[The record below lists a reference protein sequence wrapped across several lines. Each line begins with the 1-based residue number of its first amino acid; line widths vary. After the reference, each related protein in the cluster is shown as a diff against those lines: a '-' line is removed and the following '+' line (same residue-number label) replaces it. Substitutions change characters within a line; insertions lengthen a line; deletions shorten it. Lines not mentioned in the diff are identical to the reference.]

1 MGCPKFSLLENI
13 RDLRIQREFLWER
26 ITEVLLSQED
36 NKIKTRVLLI
46 RCADEPGLIH
56 RITGFLA
63 GIGANIVSNQ
73 EFVEPLEKMFFM
85 RTEYSFTKEEEDQR
99 LFAELRKI
107 LPSGAEL
114 ELSRR
119 QPSKVLLLTTK
130 EPHCLGDILLR
141 WRYGE
146 LPMELAGVV
155 SNHETLG
162 DLVRDFKVPFTF
174 FPSEGISREEHEA
187 KLNSYLEEIQPDWI
201 VLAKYMR
208 ILTPEFVRK
217 WENKI
222 LNIHHSFL
230 PAFVGAKPYEQ
241 AYKRGV
247 KIIGGTAHIVT
258 ENLDEGPILVQDV
271 CHVDHGYSPERL
283 VLFGRDLE
291 KIVLAKALRLLL
303 EYRVMVFQNRTIIFE

>member
-1 MGCPKFSLLENI
+1 MNSDPNFTKN
-13 RDLRIQREFLWER
+13 
-26 ITEVLLSQED
+26 
-36 NKIKTRVLLI
+36 RVLLI
-46 RCADEPGLIH
+46 QCKDEAGLIH

-63 GIGANIVSNQ
+63 KIGANIVGNQ
-73 EFVEPLEKMFFM
+73 EFVEPLEKVFFM
-85 RTEYSFTKEEEDQR
+85 RTEYSLQDREKEEG
-99 LFAELRKI
+99 LITELSKI
-107 LPSGAEL
+107 LPTDAK
-114 ELSRR
+114 LSL
-119 QPSKVLLLTTK
+119 SKPRLPKVVLFATK

-146 LPMELAGVV
+146 LPMELLGVV

-162 DLVRDFKVPFTF
+162 DLVRDFKVPFTCIS
-174 FPSEGISREEHEA
+174 SEGLSREDHED
-187 KLNSYLEEIQPDWI
+187 KLNSLLLELQPDWI

-208 ILTPEFVRK
+208 ILTPDFVKK
-217 WENKI
+217 WENRI

-247 KIIGGTAHIVT
+247 KIIGGTAHMVT

-283 VLFGRDLE
+283 VLYGRDLE
-291 KIVLAKALRLLL
+291 KVVLSKALRLLL
-303 EYRVMVFQNRTIIFE
+303 EDRVMVFRNRTIIFE

>member
-1 MGCPKFSLLENI
+1 MSNHT
-13 RDLRIQREFLWER
+13 RI
-26 ITEVLLSQED
+26 
-36 NKIKTRVLLI
+36 LLI
-46 RCADEPGLIH
+46 RCSDEPGLIH

-63 GIGANIVSNQ
+63 KIGANIIGNQ
-73 EFVEPLEKMFFM
+73 EFVEPLQRVFFM
-85 RTEYSFTKEEEDQR
+85 RTEYSIQKEEEDKTILSELLQI
-99 LFAELRKI
+99 LPKDAELKLSTSRK
-107 LPSGAEL
+107 A
-114 ELSRR
+114 RV
-119 QPSKVLLLTTK
+119 VLLATK

-146 LPMELAGVV
+146 LPMDLLGVI

-162 DLVRDFKVPFTF
+162 DLARDFKVPFVF
-174 FPSEGISREEHEA
+174 IPSDGMTREEHET
-187 KLNSYLEEIQPDWI
+187 KVQERLQEMQPDWI

-208 ILTPEFVRK
+208 ILTPEFVRN
-217 WENKI
+217 WGNRI

-247 KIIGGTAHIVT
+247 KIIGATAHIVT

-283 VLFGRDLE
+283 VLYGRDLE
-291 KIVLAKALRLLL
+291 KVVLAKALRLLL
-303 EYRVMVFQNRTIIFE
+303 EDRVMIFQNRTIVFE

>member
-1 MGCPKFSLLENI
+1 M
-13 RDLRIQREFLWER
+13 
-26 ITEVLLSQED
+26 
-36 NKIKTRVLLI
+36 I
-46 RCADEPGLIH
+46 RCKDEAGLIH

-63 GIGANIVSNQ
+63 NIGANIVGNQ
-73 EFVEPLEKMFFM
+73 EFVEPLEKVFFM
-85 RTEYSFTKEEEDQR
+85 RTEYSLENDAKEEG
-99 LFAELRKI
+99 LISELAKI
-107 LPSGAEL
+107 LPKDAVL
-114 ELSRR
+114 TLSNPRL
-119 QPSKVLLLTTK
+119 PKVVLLATK

-146 LPMELAGVV
+146 LPMELLGVV
-155 SNHETLG
+155 SNHEVLG
-162 DLVRDFKVPFTF
+162 DLVRDFKLPFHCIS
-174 FPSEGISREEHEA
+174 SEGLSREEHENR
-187 KLNSYLEEIQPDWI
+187 LDSYLKMFQPDWI

-208 ILTPEFVRK
+208 ILTPEFVKK
-217 WENKI
+217 WEHRI

-283 VLFGRDLE
+283 VLYGRDLE
-291 KIVLAKALRLLL
+291 KVVLSKALRLLL
-303 EYRVMVFQNRTIIFE
+303 EDRVMIFQNRTVIFE

>member
-1 MGCPKFSLLENI
+1 MNPEPNLKKN
-13 RDLRIQREFLWER
+13 RI
-26 ITEVLLSQED
+26 
-36 NKIKTRVLLI
+36 LLI
-46 RCADEPGLIH
+46 RCKDEAGLIH

-63 GIGANIVSNQ
+63 NIGANIVGNQ
-73 EFVEPLEKMFFM
+73 EFVEPLEKVFFM
-85 RTEYSFTKEEEDQR
+85 RTEYSLENDAKEEG
-99 LFAELRKI
+99 LISELAKI
-107 LPSGAEL
+107 LPKDAVL
-114 ELSRR
+114 TLSNPRL
-119 QPSKVLLLTTK
+119 PKVVLLATK

-146 LPMELAGVV
+146 LPMELLGVV
-155 SNHETLG
+155 SNHEVLA
-162 DLVRDFKVPFTF
+162 DLVRDFKLPFHCIS
-174 FPSEGISREEHEA
+174 SEGLSREEHENQ
-187 KLNSYLEEIQPDWI
+187 LDSYLKMFQPDWI

-208 ILTPEFVRK
+208 ILTPEFVKK
-217 WENKI
+217 WEHRI

-283 VLFGRDLE
+283 VLYGRDLE
-291 KIVLAKALRLLL
+291 KVVLSKALRLLL
-303 EYRVMVFQNRTIIFE
+303 EDRVMIFQNRTVIFE

>member
-1 MGCPKFSLLENI
+1 MEA
-13 RDLRIQREFLWER
+13 DLISNHTRI
-26 ITEVLLSQED
+26 
-36 NKIKTRVLLI
+36 LLI
-46 RCADEPGLIH
+46 RCSDEPGLIH

-63 GIGANIVSNQ
+63 KIGANIIGNQ
-73 EFVEPLEKMFFM
+73 EFVEPLQRVFFM
-85 RTEYSFTKEEEDQR
+85 RTEYSIQKEEEDKTILSELLQI
-99 LFAELRKI
+99 LPKDAELKLSTSRK
-107 LPSGAEL
+107 A
-114 ELSRR
+114 RV
-119 QPSKVLLLTTK
+119 VLLATK

-146 LPMELAGVV
+146 LPMDLLGVI

-162 DLVRDFKVPFTF
+162 DLARDFKVPFVF
-174 FPSEGISREEHEA
+174 IPSDGMTREEHET
-187 KLNSYLEEIQPDWI
+187 KVQERLQEMQPDWI

-208 ILTPEFVRK
+208 ILTPEFVRN
-217 WENKI
+217 WGNRI

-247 KIIGGTAHIVT
+247 KIIGATAHIVT

-283 VLFGRDLE
+283 VLYGRDLE
-291 KIVLAKALRLLL
+291 KVVLAKALRLLL
-303 EYRVMVFQNRTIIFE
+303 EDRVMIFQNRTIVFE

>member
-1 MGCPKFSLLENI
+1 METDQI
-13 RDLRIQREFLWER
+13 R
-26 ITEVLLSQED
+26 
-36 NKIKTRVLLI
+36 KKTRILLI
-46 RCADEPGLIH
+46 RCSDEPGLIH

-63 GIGANIVSNQ
+63 KIGANIIGNQ
-73 EFVEPLEKMFFM
+73 EFVEPLQKVFFM
-85 RTEYSFTKEEEDQR
+85 RTEYSIQKEEKDEVILSELLQILPKDAELKLSASAAARVVLLATKE
-99 LFAELRKI
+99 A
-107 LPSGAEL
+107 
-114 ELSRR
+114 
-119 QPSKVLLLTTK
+119 
-130 EPHCLGDILLR
+130 HCLGDILLR

-146 LPMELAGVV
+146 LPMELLGVI

-162 DLVRDFKVPFTF
+162 DLVRDFKLPFTF
-174 FPSEGISREEHEA
+174 VPSEGMSREEHE
-187 KLNSYLEEIQPDWI
+187 KKVQERLEEMQPDWI

-208 ILTPEFVRK
+208 ILTPEFVNGWQNR
-217 WENKI
+217 I

-283 VLFGRDLE
+283 VLYGRDLE
-291 KIVLAKALRLLL
+291 KVVLAKALRLLL
-303 EYRVMVFQNRTIIFE
+303 EDRVMIFQNRTIIFE